1 MRGGMEAV
9 YDDVAD
15 PLGLTAFAPA
25 ARPEGPMFSAR
36 ARAEA
41 DRTAAT

>member
-1 MRGGMEAV
+1 MYV
-9 YDDVAD
+9 DVGD

-41 DRTAAT
+41 DRAAAT